1 MKEVKICLIGVVN
14 MSAYHLIAIDS
25 EPRLEL
31 VGICDID
38 EQKVAKEAS
47 ARGLSTCTNYKKMLD
62 ETRPDAVLI
71 CLPHKVYPE
80 VLSEVTSRKIHI
92 LKDKPLATSLREGI
106 SLVTQAEEAG
116 VLLMIGTQRR
126 HQLSMSHIFNRI
138 GDIGKI
144 FMVRAR
150 FIYNFS
156 LVNLGWR
163 AWRKLS
169 GGGVYLDAVYHMV
182 DLLQWY
188 LGVTDEIAVY
198 MSTGARPNVSY
209 DTDDSG
215 VTIFRYKEGPVGN
228 MSHTFCSSPK
238 AFGITFHG
246 TEGSLEADDSDVV
259 LRTPKGEV
267 GKSESFDDDW
277 ILPLK
282 AQIKHFTDCILNNE
296 ECISP
301 AHGQLQN
308 MAFIDEAYR
317 SFEQGV
323 FGKPA
328 EYLEKTLGVK

>member
-1 MKEVKICLIGVVN
+1 
-14 MSAYHLIAIDS
+14 MSAYHLTAIDS
-25 EPRLEL
+25 EPRLQL

-38 EQKVAKEAS
+38 EKKVAKEAS
-47 ARGLSTCTNYKKMLD
+47 ARGLNPYTDYKKMLD

-71 CLPHKVYPE
+71 CLPHKVYPD
-80 VLSEVTSRKIHI
+80 VLGEVTSRKIQI
-92 LKDKPLATSLREGI
+92 LKDKPLAISLKEGI
-106 SLVTQAEEAG
+106 SLVNQAEKAG
-116 VLLMIGTQRR
+116 VLFMIGTQRR
-126 HQLSMSHIFNRI
+126 HQLSLSHVFNWI

-150 FIYNFS
+150 LIYNYS
-156 LVNLGWR
+156 HTELGWR

-169 GGGVYLDAVYHMV
+169 GGGVYLDAGYHMV

-188 LGVTDEIAVY
+188 LGVADEIAVY
-198 MSTGARPNVSY
+198 MSTGARPNISY

-215 VTIFRYKEGPVGN
+215 VTIFRYYEGPIGN
-228 MSHTFCSSPK
+228 MSHTYCSSPK

-246 TEGSLEADDSDVV
+246 TEGSLEVDDSDVV

-267 GKSESFDDDW
+267 LKSESFDDDW
-277 ILPLK
+277 TLPVK

-296 ECISP
+296 DCISP

-308 MAFIDEAYR
+308 IAFIDEAYR

-328 EYLEKTLGVK
+328 EYLEKTLGTK